1 MSLRLQLHHSQ
12 LFGFNFIPV
21 IGCDDPM
28 IRKIIRFYHLVSC
41 PEFQTP
47 HRNSKSTVHS
57 ISKGQFGVTWAT
69 KKKDVETFINLCGKC
84 NRFKV
89 TKRYNPMMGHSLIRV
104 YRSYT
109 PFSHVSL
116 DPLGHLYCSTSSR
129 TRMKIFPLIVQDIN
143 TGVIFFEMMTGLSSK
158 DIFLALQRI
167 QFKYCTNITQ
177 IFTDAGTQME
187 GLGKETDY

>member
-1 MSLRLQLHHSQ
+1 M
-12 LFGFNFIPV
+12 
-21 IGCDDPM
+21 
-28 IRKIIRFYHLVSC
+28 
-41 PEFQTP
+41 
-47 HRNSKSTVHS
+47 
-57 ISKGQFGVTWAT
+57 TWAT
-69 KKKDVETFINLCGKC
+69 KKKDVGTFINLCGKC

-89 TKRYNPMMGHSLIRV
+89 TKRYNPIMGHSLNRV

-143 TGVIFFEMMTGLSSK
+143 TGVICFEMMTGLSSK

-167 QFKYCTNITQ
+167 QFKYSTNITQ

-187 GLGKETDY
+187 GLGKETDYYNQKMAPYLFVYKNSVHCQFRNLCERKVKASKKGN